1 MENNRKHRNMKLTT
15 TEKKEAIWYQ
25 NQIIILKS
33 FSQKCVGYRNEKN
46 SNTHE

>member
-15 TEKKEAIWYQ
+15 TEKKEAIWHQ

-33 FSQKCVGYRNEKN
+33 FSQKMCWL
-46 SNTHE
+46 